1 MTTRPAGSA
10 HRHAGYADRPVEAG
24 QQALQA
30 ACLQGDVALS
40 AYAALCR
47 EAVFAPAQSPHWIEC
62 WKRHCNADII
72 VATLSRQ
79 HRPVFAVA
87 LEVVALGSVTL
98 ACLVGGTHANGNFSP
113 VLPAAAAGIGAVEI
127 KSLIRSIRAAR
138 PDIDLIALERLVDGF
153 RGNPNPFCGLA
164 GAQSPNPALA
174 VDLSGGFEAVLERA
188 SGRRK
193 RKKHRSQTRKF
204 EAAGGFRRLQAKT
217 RADSERLLDAFF
229 AMKAERFAAMGIK
242 NVFDGAPVQDFF
254 RELFAC
260 EAHKAAPAFLLH
272 GLEVGGKLRAVTGS
286 SMTADSIICEFG
298 AIAGDELAFASP
310 GEFLFFDNIREACD
324 QGLALYDFSV
334 GDEAYKRLWCDI
346 ETRHLDIVVP
356 LTLMGRASALRRRAA
371 AAVKRRVK
379 ANRSLWETVKRARRT
394 LRGSDET

>member
-1 MTTRPAGSA
+1 MTTRPVRST
-10 HRHAGYADRPVEAG
+10 HRHAGHAERQAQTG
-24 QQALQA
+24 RLALQA
-30 ACLQGDVALS
+30 ACLQGDAAVS
-40 AYAALCR
+40 AYAALCL

-62 WKRHCNADII
+62 WKRHCNADIV

-79 HRPVFAVA
+79 HRQVFAVA
-87 LEVVALGSVTL
+87 LEVVSHGSVTL

-113 VLPAAAAGIGAVEI
+113 VVAGAAADIGAGDIET
-127 KSLIRSIRAAR
+127 LIRAIRAAR
-138 PDIDLIALERLVDGF
+138 PDIDLIALERLVDSF
-153 RGNPNPFCGLA
+153 RGTPNPLRHLP

-174 VDLSGGFEAVLERA
+174 VDLSGGFEAVLARA

-204 EAAGGFRRLQAKT
+204 EAAGGFRRLQART

-229 AMKAERFAAMGIK
+229 AMKAERFAAMGVK
-242 NVFDGAPVQDFF
+242 NVFDGSPVQDFF
-254 RELFAC
+254 RELFAS

-272 GLEVGGKLRAVTGS
+272 GLEVGGRLRAVTGS

-346 ETRHLDIVVP
+346 ETRHIDIVVP
-356 LTLMGRASALRRRAA
+356 LTFRGRASALRRRAA

-394 LRGSDET
+394 LRGSGET